1 MNLTTYSYRLVCAVR
16 GDKLELPSPHNWGY
30 RRNSP
35 ADVVWCRN
43 KTTVH
48 FYYNIFNDFMCELL
62 TELQLNISIS
72 VINNVERRHIK
83 QRTLSEKCVHCLSVF
98 WHPESHLYCQSF
110 NTRNYALQFYVTF
123 LVPYHLVIVMFSFS
137 STSLLIGYKDCVL
150 HHVISEINCVS

>member
-1 MNLTTYSYRLVCAVR
+1 MADWYKLLIKTLSSALKTILHTRNELNHVQLYRLVCAVR
-16 GDKLELPSPHNWGY
+16 GDKLELPSPHNWGH

-72 VINNVERRHIK
+72 VIYQVERRHIK
-83 QRTLSEKCVHCLSVF
+83 QRTLSEKCVHRLSVF
-98 WHPESHLYCQSF
+98 GHPESHLYYHSF
-110 NTRNYALQFYVTF
+110 NT
-123 LVPYHLVIVMFSFS
+123 VIMHCSFM
-137 STSLLIGYKDCVL
+137 LRF
-150 HHVISEINCVS
+150 